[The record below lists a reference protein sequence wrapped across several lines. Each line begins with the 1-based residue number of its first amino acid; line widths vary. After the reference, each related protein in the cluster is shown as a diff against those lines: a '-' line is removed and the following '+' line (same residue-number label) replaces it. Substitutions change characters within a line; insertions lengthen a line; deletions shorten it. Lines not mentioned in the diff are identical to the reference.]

1 MLALAACS
9 SAESPPAPVGGSS
22 SGRTTP
28 PGAVNAATNV
38 LDTPPG
44 TSTSSGGLGAIEGGP
59 PPATTT
65 TTTRPPAATAT
76 ANCPE
81 GQAPPFEF
89 DLDSDGVADAS
100 RTRLVAASPQTD
112 TVETCIEMSGG
123 AVVWSYDVHRS
134 ATLRVGEADRG
145 VPMLVSRDRT
155 GVPLVLIAVD
165 SGASAM
171 ELAVFAVDVTSDA
184 SVREVGT
191 LYVDGSVHFGSGLR
205 CGSSGLQAL
214 AFRQQPEP
222 EEGRPEPGE
231 YTYELEVVEG
241 ALLQHEV
248 DRRVFALAPDGSG
261 ADPVFWGIT
270 GCRQAVAYPHFGTP
284 AAVTDTLR
292 SDAVCSEGELTAFDA
307 DLDGDGLPDR
317 IRSTVSFD
325 GERHWSLGCVE
336 VGGATVHWQTEL
348 WGDITEL
355 PIDGIPSGAPVAVVP
370 LPDGESLVLVPYSQG
385 ASTVQV
391 SLLHYRTDADGPR
404 ISRIGGL
411 SLGGSVGHGDG
422 VRCVDGELHALQFR
436 LVPDETLDLHQPG
449 WYVHRLMLEPALHYQ
464 RIEFRSEAEPPPQQ
478 EDYWMISGCQLTY
491 SWPRF

>member
-65 TTTRPPAATAT
+65 TTTRPP
-76 ANCPE
+76 N
-81 GQAPPFEF
+81 AP
-89 DLDSDGVADAS
+89 VA
-100 RTRLVAASPQTD
+100 
-112 TVETCIEMSGG
+112 
-123 AVVWSYDVHRS
+123 
-134 ATLRVGEADRG
+134 
-145 VPMLVSRDRT
+145 
-155 GVPLVLIAVD
+155 
-165 SGASAM
+165 
-171 ELAVFAVDVTSDA
+171 
-184 SVREVGT
+184 
-191 LYVDGSVHFGSGLR
+191 
-205 CGSSGLQAL
+205 
-214 AFRQQPEP
+214 
-222 EEGRPEPGE
+222 
-231 YTYELEVVEG
+231 
-241 ALLQHEV
+241 
-248 DRRVFALAPDGSG
+248 
-261 ADPVFWGIT
+261 
-270 GCRQAVAYPHFGTP
+270 
-284 AAVTDTLR
+284 DTLR